1 MREKPPLRS
10 EWRRVRG
17 DAQGPVEI
25 CGTEISDMNIKG
37 STITGNKAA
46 SYGGGLAADSSA
58 RAPAG
63 TVVSDTKTGAILV
76 LPLSTKS
83 RRMTGIEACH
93 ATAFIASIVLM
104 SG

>member
-1 MREKPPLRS
+1 MS
-10 EWRRVRG
+10 YG
-17 DAQGPVEI
+17 YYTA
-25 CGTEISDMNIKG
+25 MNIKG

-58 RAPAG
+58 RVPAG

-76 LPLSTKS
+76 LSLSTKS

-93 ATAFIASIVLM
+93 AAAFIASIVLM
-104 SG
+104 AG

>member
-1 MREKPPLRS
+1 MS
-10 EWRRVRG
+10 YG
-17 DAQGPVEI
+17 YYTA
-25 CGTEISDMNIKG
+25 MNIKG

-76 LPLSTKS
+76 LSFLVLSLSTKS

-104 SG
+104 AG

>member
-1 MREKPPLRS
+1 MS
-10 EWRRVRG
+10 YG
-17 DAQGPVEI
+17 YYTA
-25 CGTEISDMNIKG
+25 MNIKG
-37 STITGNKAA
+37 GTITGNKAA
-46 SYGGGLAADSSA
+46 SYGGGLAADSSV

-63 TVVSDTKTGAILV
+63 TVVSDTKTGTILV

-104 SG
+104 AG

>member
-1 MREKPPLRS
+1 MS
-10 EWRRVRG
+10 YG
-17 DAQGPVEI
+17 YYTA
-25 CGTEISDMNIKG
+25 MNIKG
-37 STITGNKAA
+37 STITGNKAV

-63 TVVSDTKTGAILV
+63 TVASDTKIGTILV
-76 LPLSTKS
+76 LSLSTKS

-93 ATAFIASIVLM
+93 ATAFIASIALM